1 MELDVIA
8 ILNLMVFLLFL
19 GVLVLLCHLVLSL
32 LKSKAKEAAR
42 VGTTTNCW
50 LQRRQILPMAKRVK
64 MSLFDFSKRKCWLFS
79 FLKQQIQRRT
89 SLGPNSQRRRGPFG
103 SEQGRD
109 ILFARGICLHMQ
121 EKGPISCLMP
131 ARRPR
136 NGLPKGFSLVQSSSS
151 SHCFPKIR
159 ANPITNA
166 SQSLDNL
173 IPDFCPSD
181 SWAKIHMS
189 VSSKSVPNGALST
202 RCWYARRP
210 HSKPSL
216 GWMKKQTAA
225 QAKCLP
231 NLYKRCQ
238 ATPVAAPANNK
249 NTSGHTKPT
258 FARGPHAKPSYL
270 RPKKSPKHGKSC
282 TPYIHHHH
290 TTTSGNTKS
299 MFCLEKFQS

>member
-1 MELDVIA
+1 MELDAIA
-8 ILNLMVFLLFL
+8 ILNLVVFLLFL
-19 GVLVLLCHLVLSL
+19 SVLLLLCHLVLLL

-50 LQRRQILPMAKRVK
+50 LQRRHILPMANRVK

-89 SLGPNSQRRRGPFG
+89 SFGPNSQRRRGPFG
-103 SEQGRD
+103 DTLS
-109 ILFARGICLHMQ
+109 AKGICLHMQ

-131 ARRPR
+131 ARSHRT
-136 NGLPKGFSLVQSSSS
+136 GLPRGFSLVQSSSS
-151 SHCFPKIR
+151 SYCFPKIR
-159 ANPITNA
+159 ANSITNA

-173 IPDFCPSD
+173 FPDFCPSD

-189 VSSKSVPNGALST
+189 VSSKSVPNGALSVKSP
-202 RCWYARRP
+202 RYWYARRP

-216 GWMKKQTAA
+216 GRMKKQTAA
-225 QAKCLP
+225 QAKSLP

-238 ATPVAAPANNK
+238 ATPVAAPANK

-270 RPKKSPKHGKSC
+270 RPKKSPKHGKSY